1 MKTTVIPA
9 QITTIEDK
17 IVGSLNLTQIMLMM
31 VPLFWATMVYAL
43 FFPSMHLAW
52 YKLPL
57 VLIVTVICL
66 GLALR
71 IKGKVVLS
79 WLLVLVRFN
88 IRPKYYI
95 FNKNDVFLRD
105 IDLPVFEKKDKAVKK
120 VKAIKE
126 VRVNLPRFDIKE
138 LIQLDNLIK
147 DKNVSFRLKAGKKG
161 GFDVAF
167 EQVQK

>member
-17 IVGSLNLTQIMLMM
+17 IVGSLNLTQIILMM
-31 VPLFWATMVYAL
+31 VPLFWITMVYAL
-43 FFPSMHLAW
+43 FFPAMRLAW

-57 VLIVTVICL
+57 VLIVTFISL

-71 IKGKVVLS
+71 IKDKVVLN

-88 IRPKYYI
+88 VRPKYYV
-95 FNKNDVFLRD
+95 FNKNDEFLRQ
-105 IDLPVFEKKDKAVKK
+105 IDLPIFEAKAKEVKK
-120 VKAIKE
+120 AAEKE
-126 VRVNLPRFDIKE
+126 VRLPAPLFAIKE

-161 GFDVAF
+161 GFNVAF
-167 EQVQK
+167 EQVKQ